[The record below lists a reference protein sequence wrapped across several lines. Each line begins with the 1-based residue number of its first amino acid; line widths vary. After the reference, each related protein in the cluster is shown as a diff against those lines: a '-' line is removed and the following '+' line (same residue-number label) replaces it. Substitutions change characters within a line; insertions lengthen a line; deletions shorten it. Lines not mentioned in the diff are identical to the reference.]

1 MIRNA
6 EMSGFRQGCLNMV
19 FSGSKGSPA
28 DHCSVE
34 GNNPYTNVASSPMV
48 VEKPYL
54 VLEGDSY
61 KLMVPR
67 LELNKVGVTPNFDNA
82 DPIDF
87 SQVYVASAND
97 SASTINAKLAEGLH
111 LVLQPG

>member
-6 EMSGFRQGCLNMV
+6 EMSGFPQGVWNMV
-19 FSGSKGSPA
+19 FSGSKGAPA
-28 DHCSVE
+28 DHCSLE
-34 GNNPYTNVASSPMV
+34 GKNPYTNVASSPMV

-54 VLEGDSY
+54 VLDGDSY

-111 LVLQPG
+111 LVL